1 MTGLGPVMPDVEEV
15 DSARPLLPL
24 TSLVAAVAPDEDDDS
39 DFLPTVDRTH
49 QNILAD
55 ELNDDE
61 DNSAMCKQSLIDLS
75 QIEGGGLKLR
85 CTAKYEILYKFKLAS
100 VF

>member
-75 QIEGGGLKLR
+75 QIEGGLKLR